1 MVLEMKIL
9 KAHKQRK
16 RYKRPGSI
24 LMTSIVAVIVW
35 IFIAQ
40 CMFVTSAGGFEMIK
54 SSRTA
59 LQSQQYAQITIDR
72 LKRLYYDELDE
83 YGAHDRAVI
92 PGLPSDDWEDEVT
105 IEPEL
110 DIPGSEDIKQRI
122 ATVNIYKKDDT
133 LPRYSVEVPFS
144 SLDNKLPVGSIMAWP
159 SNTPPSHL
167 EWLECNGQRFDTA
180 KYKRL
185 ANVFPSGIL
194 PDLRE
199 KFLEGHDSAGTNISA
214 GLPGWYHWSGNHL
227 TYSNKKGVSGTM
239 AFFGGGGMM
248 QNSHIDHIQHVED
261 IIIGGYQ
268 FLPSYSDL
276 TTNSFNIPITVSGNI
291 NVGESSQNITLN
303 GEIPITLS
311 KRTLGVWQDLV
322 TPTTIKSNVFYGGYD
337 IRNPAGDYNGQYFPD
352 FDYYKGQHLYG
363 KTDTVQPNS
372 FTVKFYVKA
381 R

>member
-1 MVLEMKIL
+1 MGMVLEMKIL

-105 IEPEL
+105 IGPEL

-159 SNTPPSHL
+159 SNTPPSPL
-167 EWLECNGQRFDTA
+167 EWLECNGQIFDKS

-185 ANVFPSGIL
+185 ANVFPNGVL

-199 KFLEGHDSAGTNISA
+199 KFLEGHDVAGTNISS
-214 GLPGWYHWSGNHL
+214 GLPSFYAGVEGSVRANEGKNNTWY
-227 TYSNKKGVSGTM
+227 YYR
-239 AFFGGGGMM
+239 AGMYHEVREYF
-248 QNSHIDHIQHVED
+248 SLLKD
-261 IIIGGYQ
+261 
-268 FLPSYSDL
+268 
-276 TTNSFNIPITVSGNI
+276 FNISVNGENVSVNVTKEYLPFVKGNLWTIPNYQNQIRTDVMSTGTHNI
-291 NVGESSQNITLN
+291 NL
-303 GEIPITLS
+303 
-311 KRTLGVWQDLV
+311 
-322 TPTTIKSNVFYGGYD
+322 
-337 IRNPAGDYNGQYFPD
+337 AGA
-352 FDYYKGQHLYG
+352 HLYG
-363 KTDTVQPNS
+363 KASTVQPNS
-372 FTVKFYVKA
+372 FTVKFYIKA

>member
-1 MVLEMKIL
+1 MVLKI
-9 KAHKQRK
+9 KIPKEQRK

-92 PGLPSDDWEDEVT
+92 PGLPSDDWEDEV
-105 IEPEL
+105 IIGQEL
-110 DIPGSEDIKQRI
+110 EIPGSEDIKQRI

-159 SNTPPSHL
+159 SNTPPSPL
-167 EWLECNGQRFDTA
+167 EWIECNGQRFDTV

-185 ANVFPSGIL
+185 AKVFPSGVL

-199 KFLEGHDSAGTNISA
+199 KFLEGDDSAGKNISA

-227 TYSNKKGVSGTM
+227 TFTNIKGVSGSM

-248 QNSHIDHIQHVED
+248 QNPGFDHIQHVED

-268 FLPSYSDL
+268 FLPSYNGL

-303 GEIPITLS
+303 GNIPITLS

-337 IRNPAGDYNGQYFPD
+337 TRDPTGNYGGQYFPD

-372 FTVKFYVKA
+372 FTVKFYIKA